1 MVVEIKTI
9 SFLFYWNHL
18 PALPYYSYLLRGKK
32 RVANVV
38 AMYQLSVTLSE
49 LLYSTL
55 SELCSMLNYVILM

>member
-18 PALPYYSYLLRGKK
+18 PALPYYYLLRGKK